1 MDSKV
6 ELYLGRRYVAVMY
19 SLIAIIGLVSTK
31 FFGSGPGFFLISEIL
46 ILIIGLTI
54 VVYILQNR
62 NNKSL
67 KALRMQNKIV
77 LALLL
82 IALAFQGIN
91 IIEKLNTPIFS
102 DMLASTMGFVLVI
115 LNMVS
120 GSPSRSYMSRYLPE
134 SAKQRAWMYIIL
146 FRLFTDVANTNQNIA
161 DPSEYIVP
169 LLLFVISLIIFLLLI
184 MKSLASRK
192 KAERRDKYIVAL
204 LVISTALLLF
214 EMFAIRISSARMFE
228 DVAGLVI
235 IGLMLFTA
243 MM

>member
-1 MDSKV
+1 
-6 ELYLGRRYVAVMY
+6 
-19 SLIAIIGLVSTK
+19 
-31 FFGSGPGFFLISEIL
+31 
-46 ILIIGLTI
+46 
-54 VVYILQNR
+54 
-62 NNKSL
+62 
-67 KALRMQNKIV
+67 
-77 LALLL
+77 
-82 IALAFQGIN
+82 
-91 IIEKLNTPIFS
+91 
-102 DMLASTMGFVLVI
+102 
-115 LNMVS
+115 
-120 GSPSRSYMSRYLPE
+120 MSIYLPE